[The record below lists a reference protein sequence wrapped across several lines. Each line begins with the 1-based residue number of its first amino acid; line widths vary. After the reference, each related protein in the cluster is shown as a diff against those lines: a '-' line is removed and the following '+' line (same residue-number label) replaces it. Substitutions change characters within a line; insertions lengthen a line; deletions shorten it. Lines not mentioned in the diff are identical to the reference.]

1 MKNRLTR
8 GGLIFATV
16 WLGIFAVAYLAWAIY
31 LGVINER
38 LAEYESIQ
46 PKHEAER
53 VFNEYFLYADT
64 SDMIGYEEG
73 FYSEYDKKGAP
84 EKAIASLLDGK
95 KLSYKAE
102 NNALYSV
109 YADGVMIAQFTLK
122 PHRDRTP
129 LLGAHEPVLDKI
141 DFLVEPTVDITV
153 IAPKGATVKVNGKT
167 VAADM
172 ISGDTIYLDNAEYF
186 PNDEA
191 RMMVSYRIEG
201 LFAEPV
207 VSVESA
213 DGSVRYGVDIKAA
226 SYVYSAEYSYTSY
239 LRDVYYGKTN

>member
-1 MKNRLTR
+1 MKKGLTR

-16 WLGIFAVAYLAWAIY
+16 WLGIFAVAFIAWAIY
-31 LGVINER
+31 LGVINQR

-64 SDMIGYEEG
+64 SKMIEFEEG

-84 EKAIASLLDGK
+84 EKALSDVLDGK

-109 YADGVMIAQFTLK
+109 YADGEMIAQFTLK
-122 PHRDRTP
+122 PKKETTP
-129 LLGAHEPVLDKI
+129 HLGAHEPTLDKI
-141 DFLVEPTVDITV
+141 DFLVDPKISVTV
-153 IAPKGATVKVNGKT
+153 IAPKGATVKVNGK
-167 VAADM
+167 VVSEDM
-172 ISGDTIYLDNAEYF
+172 ITGEPIYLDNAEFF

-201 LFAEPV
+201 LFADPAIG
-207 VSVESA
+207 VESA
-213 DGSVRYGVDIKAA
+213 DGSVRYGVDINGEPN
-226 SYVYSAEYSYTSY
+226 VYSAEYSYTSY
-239 LRDVYYGKTN
+239 LRDAYYGKAQ

>member
-1 MKNRLTR
+1 MKKGLTR

-64 SDMIGYEEG
+64 ADMIGYEEG

-84 EKAIASLLDGK
+84 EKALSSVLDGK

-109 YADGVMIAQFTLK
+109 YADGEMIAQFTLK
-122 PHRDRTP
+122 PGKETTP
-129 LLGAHEPVLDKI
+129 HLGAHEPVLDKV
-141 DFLVEPTVDITV
+141 DFLVNPTVSITV

-167 VAADM
+167 VASDM
-172 ISGDTIYLDNAEYF
+172 IAGDPVYLDNAEFF

-201 LFAEPV
+201 LFAEPA

-213 DGSVRYGVDIKAA
+213 DGSVRYGVDVKGEPH
-226 SYVYSAEYSYTSY
+226 VYSAEYSYTSY
-239 LRDVYYGKTN
+239 LRDIYYGKAQ